1 VEPAPAEDRSG
12 PPRLSIGEV
21 VEALALEY
29 PEVTPSSLRFLER
42 EGLVVPQRTPG
53 GHRLYRPADVDRLRR
68 VKRWQRERLSLA
80 EIRARLA
87 AHDRLPAPEQLAAT
101 FLEHALAGQPGAA
114 RRTIQQ
120 AYEAGLPL
128 ARLFEEVLRPAL
140 YAVGD
145 RWAAGRLTV
154 GQEHEVTAL
163 VRDVLGELALRLP
176 DPAPPRGVVVAA
188 GVPGET
194 HDLGLRMAAGVWA
207 AHGYRVHYLGGD
219 VPVEAILEALRRR
232 GASVLLLAATLAPHY
247 AGLEAVLRAVATLPP
262 AQRPRVLAGGQA
274 VAAHPDAVRALGA
287 EPWLDLRRDP
297 TSPPPAPPAGG
308 PPAALDGR
316 PPRS

>member
-1 VEPAPAEDRSG
+1 M
-12 PPRLSIGEV
+12 
-21 VEALALEY
+21 
-29 PEVTPSSLRFLER
+29 
-42 EGLVVPQRTPG
+42 
-53 GHRLYRPADVDRLRR
+53 
-68 VKRWQRERLSLA
+68 
-80 EIRARLA
+80 
-87 AHDRLPAPEQLAAT
+87 
-101 FLEHALAGQPGAA
+101 
-114 RRTIQQ
+114 
-120 AYEAGLPL
+120 
-128 ARLFEEVLRPAL
+128 LRPAL

-176 DPAPPRGVVVAA
+176 DPAHPRGVVVAA

-247 AGLEAVLRAVATLPP
+247 AGLEAVLRGVATLPP
-262 AQRPRVLAGGQA
+262 AAPARGGRGAGRGRAPGRGPRPRRRA
-274 VAAHPDAVRALGA
+274 VARPAARPDAAA
-287 EPWLDLRRDP
+287 A
-297 TSPPPAPPAGG
+297 APPAGG

-316 PPRS
+316 PPRP